1 MLLTTFTYY
10 VRLVLM
16 TTLLWSI
23 GIHATPLVIPD
34 FPLFLTSTGVPPNLV
49 MTIDNSGSM
58 TRSWMPEDVSS
69 FANTTDLPRFA
80 SSSINGLYYNPA
92 LTYQIPTRSDGI
104 SYTTSFT
111 KALFNGF
118 DTSKGSVNLSSDY
131 KVALASQP
139 SDSYS
144 GSGVSFIGS
153 GQAAYY
159 YLFYLDK
166 PSASELSNCDGT
178 RTNNNCYVKVIVGS
192 AGDITAGNSTAQQQN
207 FANWYSFYRT
217 RAMTVMSGAT
227 ISINGVADN
236 SIRFGWQTIN
246 GGCTIDPG
254 TNCTGYGTS
263 TVTTTH
269 TATCNVTFTKT
280 TGGSRRRP
288 TTIYTIATNDST
300 APCNTIFTDIPDNQ
314 TVTVSG
320 ISDPNSSY
328 NKNYTVASNDVGNI
342 ITVSNSFN
350 SLGPLSGVTLSWT
363 ATTTNPV
370 SHENRLKTLDSA
382 KKSSFYNWLQRINVS
397 GYTPMRSALKR
408 VGAYYMTSGVNG
420 PYAENPTVSLG
431 TERTCRK
438 DFHVLFTDGLWN
450 TDSGYTTPGSNTDP
464 DSSGSTTLGNSS
476 DPATTPPSP
485 ISYSPIAPYKDIN
498 VTPGGGSYTNPNDL
512 ADTAFYYWAT
522 DLRSGLA
529 NKLSPNM
536 IDFSGTA
543 TDQFWNPKNDPATWQ
558 HMVNYAIGLG
568 LSQVLTS
575 DCAFSS
581 STKDPNNPSPGCPV
595 WAGST
600 YAGGYAGLK
609 NGTLNWP
616 KISTSP
622 PAGNE
627 PDGHVYDL
635 WHMAINSRGKFYS
648 ADSPADVVA
657 AFKDVIDTVSSTAAS
672 GGGSAVSSN
681 VARTTEAGATAFVA
695 RFNADWSG
703 TLQAFALA
711 IDGTLGITPYWEA
724 GSLIPPG
731 NLLSTATISGRK
743 DKVFT
748 LGNTNPGSPQELS
761 CSIAS
766 LKVALDK
773 TNKHND
779 DGTVTEVVDNL
790 CSQRLAWLRGYT
802 AITNASWNSTTKVV
816 TFTAPNHGLVV
827 GNIVVVKGITPSAF
841 DGIYTIATVAT
852 DSFTAALDTDPGS
865 YSSGGTLRYRDFR
878 DRSSVLGD
886 IMNSSTVYAYQ
897 DDFGYSGASIAVA
910 GKSDYKTYVA
920 NKANRVVYV
929 GANDGMLHAFN
940 AEVSG
945 TAMGKELFAYV
956 PAAVYGNLSGLT
968 DPAYVKYHKYFVDGT
983 PTLGDAYISSSWK
996 TYLVGGLR
1004 GGGKSIY
1011 ALNVTNPNN
1020 LAAGNVWE
1028 FTDTDLGLTF
1038 GQPQIAAVSTNQW
1051 AAIFGNG
1058 YNSIAE
1064 QAYLYIVDLSNGS
1077 QIAKIATNSAT
1088 SNGLS
1093 TPYLFDSNGD
1103 GIVEVIYAG
1112 DLQGNLWKF
1121 DKHSGSWGLG
1131 NGGYPLFT
1139 ARNAS
1144 NQVQAIT
1151 TQPTAKLLPDGK
1163 VMVYFGTG
1171 RYLEANDLTNDNVQ
1185 TFYAIWDN
1193 AQSDTIPRSSLLS
1206 QTIISSTVAQGSY
1219 TERTVTKNQA
1229 TDATNRGCYLDLPA
1243 TTGQPS
1249 ERVTSSPLIKSFRT
1263 PGLETRVIFVTST
1276 PASDPCEK
1284 GGTSWLMELST
1295 SCGRLG
1301 GATSP
1306 LDINQDQKFDTADL
1320 VAIGSETGQ
1329 SVSGVKLKTETGV
1342 VNQITWI
1349 EGEGTK
1355 GIAYKM
1361 LPGSSGQVQSVANS
1375 SDVVNPGGAPK
1386 RISWEQIQ

>member
-1 MLLTTFTYY
+1 MLPTTSMHY

-16 TTLLWSI
+16 TALLWSI
-23 GIHATPLVIPD
+23 GVHATPLVIPD

-58 TRSWMPEDVSS
+58 TRSWMPEDVSNL
-69 FANTTDLPRFA
+69 ANATNLPRFA
-80 SSSINGLYYNPA
+80 SPSINGLYYNPK
-92 LTYQIPTRSDGI
+92 LTYQIPTRSDSV

-111 KALFNGF
+111 KAWFNGF
-118 DTSKGSVNLSSDY
+118 DTSKGSVDLSSGY
-131 KVALASQP
+131 KVVLASQP

-144 GSGVSFIGS
+144 NASFIGS
-153 GQAAYY
+153 ALPAYY
-159 YLFYLDK
+159 YLFYSDK
-166 PSASELSNCDGT
+166 PSASKPSNCDGT
-178 RTNNNCYVKVIVGS
+178 RTDNDCYIKIVVGS
-192 AGDITAGNSTAQQQN
+192 ADDIASGDAAAKKQN

-217 RAMTVMSGAT
+217 RAMTVMSGAM

-254 TNCTGYGTS
+254 TSCTGYGTN
-263 TVTTTH
+263 TVTTIH

-280 TGGSRRRP
+280 IGGSRKRP
-288 TTIYTIATNDST
+288 TTVYTITTNDST
-300 APCNTIFTDIPDNQ
+300 APCSTIFTDIPDNQ

-320 ISDPNSSY
+320 VSNPNSSY
-328 NKNYTVASNDVGNI
+328 NTNYTVTSNNVGNI
-342 ITVSNSFN
+342 ITVSNSFD
-350 SLGPLSGVTLSWT
+350 SLGPLTGVKLSWT
-363 ATTTNPV
+363 ETTTGPV
-370 SHENRLKTLDSA
+370 SYENRLKTLASTQ
-382 KKSSFYNWLQRINVS
+382 KSNFYNWLQRINVS
-397 GYTPMRSALKR
+397 GYTPMRSALNR

-450 TDSGYTTPGSNTDP
+450 TDSGYTTPGSNTNP
-464 DSSGSTTLGNSS
+464 DSSGNTVLGNSN

-485 ISYSPIAPYKDIN
+485 TSYSPIAPYKDIN
-498 VTPGGGSYTNPNDL
+498 VTPGGGSYTNANDL
-512 ADTAFYYWAT
+512 ADTAFYYWAI
-522 DLRSGLA
+522 DLRSGLD

-536 IDFSGTA
+536 IDFSGT
-543 TDQFWNPKNDPATWQ
+543 TNDQFWNPKNDPATWQ

-568 LSQVLTS
+568 LSQTLVK
-575 DCAFSS
+575 DCSFSS
-581 STKDPNNPSPGCPV
+581 TTPDPNSTTPGCPV

-622 PAGNE
+622 TAGDE

-711 IDGTLGITPYWEA
+711 IDGTLGATAYWEA

-731 NLLSTATISGRK
+731 NLLSTDTIPGRK
-743 DKVFT
+743 NKVFT

-761 CSIAS
+761 CTISA
-766 LKVALDK
+766 LKTELDK
-773 TNKHND
+773 AKKHND
-779 DGTVTEVVDNL
+779 DGTVTAIVDNL

-802 AITNASWNSTTKVV
+802 AITSASWNSTTKIV
-816 TFTAPNHGLVV
+816 TFNAPNHGLAV
-827 GNIVVVKGITPSAF
+827 GNIVVVKGVTPSAF
-841 DGIYTIATVAT
+841 DGIYTITTVAT

-865 YSSGGTLRYRDFR
+865 YISGGTLRYRDFR

-897 DDFGYSGASIAVA
+897 DDFGYGGASIAVD
-910 GKSDYKTYVA
+910 GKSSYKTYVA
-920 NKANRVVYV
+920 GKANRVVYV

-940 AEVSG
+940 AEVSSA
-945 TAMGKELFAYV
+945 AMGKELFAYV

-983 PTLGDAYISSSWK
+983 PTLGDAYISGGWK

-1020 LAAGNVWE
+1020 LVAGNVWE

-1038 GQPQIAAVSTNQW
+1038 GQPQIGAVSNTQW

-1058 YNSIAE
+1058 YNSTAE
-1064 QAYLYIVDLSNGS
+1064 QAYLYIVNLSTGE
-1077 QIAKIATNSAT
+1077 QIAKIATDSET

-1103 GIVEVIYAG
+1103 GIVEAIYAG

-1121 DKHSGSWGLG
+1121 EKNTSGQWVLG
-1131 NGGYPLFT
+1131 NGGHPLFT
-1139 ARNAS
+1139 ARNGS

-1151 TQPTAKLLPDGK
+1151 TQPKAKLLPGK
-1163 VMVYFGTG
+1163 IMVYFGTG
-1171 RYLEANDLTNDNVQ
+1171 RYLEAGDLTNDNVQ
-1185 TFYAIWDN
+1185 TFYAIWDDSKSN
-1193 AQSDTIPRSSLLS
+1193 DTIPRSSLLS
-1206 QTIISSTVAQGSY
+1206 QSIISSTVAQGSY
-1219 TERTVTKNQA
+1219 TERTVTENQA
-1229 TDATNRGCYLDLPA
+1229 TDTTNRGCYLDLPA

-1249 ERVTSSPLIKSFRT
+1249 ERVTSSPLIKSFST

-1284 GGTSWLMELST
+1284 GGTSWLMEVST

-1306 LDINQDQKFDTADL
+1306 LDINQDQKFDTNDL
-1320 VAIGSETGQ
+1320 VTIDGKAGQ
-1329 SVSGVKLKTETGV
+1329 SVSGIQLKKETGV
-1342 VNQITWI
+1342 VTQITWI